1 MPVQLP
7 GSAVNTF
14 PSWDVP
20 EIAGGELFTGGA
32 GAAATTAVCA
42 EPAEPEPTVLVAL
55 MLTRTVDPTS
65 AELSVYVW
73 VAAPTMS
80 TQLAPALSQRRH

>member
-7 GSAVNTF
+7 GSPVNTW
-14 PSWDVP
+14 PACAVP
-20 EIAGGELFTGGA
+20 EIDGGEPFTGAA

-42 EPAEPEPTVLVAL
+42 EPAEPEPTVFVAVTAT
-55 MLTRTVDPTS
+55 LTVKPTS

-73 VAAPTMS
+73 APAPTMS

>member
-7 GSAVNTF
+7 AAAVNTC
-14 PSWDVP
+14 PACAVP
-20 EIAGGELFTGGA
+20 EIDGGELFTGGA

-42 EPAEPEPTVLVAL
+42 EPAEPEPAVLVAL
-55 MLTRTVDPTS
+55 TLTRAVEPTS

>member
-7 GSAVNTF
+7 AAAVNTW
-14 PSWDVP
+14 PARAVP

-42 EPAEPEPTVLVAL
+42 EPAEPEPAVFVAVTTALV
-55 MLTRTVDPTS
+55 VEPTS
-65 AELSVYVW
+65 AERSVYVW
-73 VAAPTMS
+73 PVALAMS